1 MHKNSHK
8 VLYEYRDDTIATP
21 RLQLSVSA
29 YMFVVFISLMMTGT
43 GCKKFLDVKPGTNT
57 SINPH
62 FIADFEQML
71 NNAALASPD
80 YLAADVMSDDM
91 ILSDKLL
98 GTYSSSF
105 YVKAYNWWPTPWDP
119 SESDPMYNNAYQMIL
134 QCNVILSRI
143 NLAPDGTQAQKNIIR
158 AEAEINRAY
167 YYLQLANL
175 YGSGYNTATANHDL
189 AVPLV
194 LVPDASLLPARATV
208 QQVYAQILQD
218 LQDAVNT
225 NDLPDFG
232 IDVIHP
238 GKAAALALQARAYLF
253 MANYTQALAAA
264 NAALQLK
271 STMLDYNNFSFVN
284 GNDPSNG
291 VQNKPLTLTDEAN
304 DPEALLVRVCV
315 DNGFWNKFNSS
326 PFISQDLMTVFGNS
340 DLRFTYNFSPASGN
354 NSMLASY
361 FIYNQNSMI
370 FNYSIGVPEML
381 LIKAECVARQ
391 GDAATA
397 LAQLELIRKF
407 RYKPADYV
415 PLVNN
420 GAADA
425 LTDVL
430 TERRKELFFHG
441 GLRLF
446 DLKRLNL
453 DNRFSKIITRV
464 SDANGDIIATL
475 KPGSPDYLIPF
486 APQIIATNPSI
497 VQNAR

>member
-194 LVPDASLLPARATV
+194 L
-208 QQVYAQILQD
+208 
-218 LQDAVNT
+218 
-225 NDLPDFG
+225 
-232 IDVIHP
+232 
-238 GKAAALALQARAYLF
+238 
-253 MANYTQALAAA
+253 
-264 NAALQLK
+264 
-271 STMLDYNNFSFVN
+271 
-284 GNDPSNG
+284 
-291 VQNKPLTLTDEAN
+291 
-304 DPEALLVRVCV
+304 
-315 DNGFWNKFNSS
+315 
-326 PFISQDLMTVFGNS
+326 
-340 DLRFTYNFSPASGN
+340 
-354 NSMLASY
+354 
-361 FIYNQNSMI
+361 
-370 FNYSIGVPEML
+370 
-381 LIKAECVARQ
+381 
-391 GDAATA
+391 
-397 LAQLELIRKF
+397 
-407 RYKPADYV
+407 
-415 PLVNN
+415 
-420 GAADA
+420 
-425 LTDVL
+425 
-430 TERRKELFFHG
+430 
-441 GLRLF
+441 
-446 DLKRLNL
+446 
-453 DNRFSKIITRV
+453 
-464 SDANGDIIATL
+464 
-475 KPGSPDYLIPF
+475 
-486 APQIIATNPSI
+486 
-497 VQNAR
+497 